1 MYLRTARTTFA
12 LLVVI
17 SHVALVTYCAIF
29 FQDRITKF
37 PTFVS
42 TLSAFLPVFGI
53 YVGVVV
59 KEVSLKKGSRGHK
72 VNTAFILIMA
82 ILFLAYALGVFLVI
96 RSYETG
102 FIETEDMLPGA
113 IALVEAAFGGFFTTM
128 FLTLF
133 GVSGNGEPE

>member
-1 MYLRTARTTFA
+1 MYLRSARTTFA
-12 LLVVI
+12 LLVVL

-37 PTFVS
+37 PTFIS

-59 KEVSLKKGSRGHK
+59 KEIGVRKVSRGHK
-72 VNTAFILIMA
+72 VNSAFLMIMA
-82 ILFLAYALGVFLVI
+82 ILFLAYGLGIFLVI

-133 GVSGNGEPE
+133 GVSGKGDSE